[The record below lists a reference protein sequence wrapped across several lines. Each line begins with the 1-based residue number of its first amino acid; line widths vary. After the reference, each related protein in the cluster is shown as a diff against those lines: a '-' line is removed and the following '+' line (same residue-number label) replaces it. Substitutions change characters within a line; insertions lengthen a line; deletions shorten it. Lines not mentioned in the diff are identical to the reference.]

1 MPFYA
6 VLDHLSMEP
15 QESGK
20 TQADLL
26 ILRSEDGDHLPVFTS
41 MALFCEF
48 VDDYFD
54 GDDSMEPSPFLMDPF
69 YLAEVMESL
78 AENDE
83 LGFLIFNPTA
93 LSPGVWSIER
103 DPIPVAHFC
112 RFTREIRP
120 GIQHAVRESEAR
132 FGTAAPG
139 SAAGKEAMKRLRP
152 RIERLADSVGARVD
166 EWWERHGA

>member
-6 VLDHLSMEP
+6 VLDHLSMEL

-54 GDDSMEPSPFLMDPF
+54 GDDSMEPSPFPMDPF
-69 YLAEVMESL
+69 YLAEVMASL
-78 AENDE
+78 AEKDE

-93 LSPGVWSIER
+93 L
-103 DPIPVAHFC
+103 AHFC

-120 GIQHAVRESEAR
+120 EIQQAVRESEAR

-152 RIERLADSVGARVD
+152 RIERLADSAGARVD
-166 EWWERHGA
+166 EWSERHGA